1 MADARIN
8 IDATHLNFKLDK
20 SGDELFLI
28 QIVGND
34 TLILDKTT
42 YNAVSGQHTVGRF
55 PNISGSFKA
64 LNQGTPGY
72 ANIDIPDDIQNLAMN
87 AKNISILFNQKNKF
101 IIIEPENEYFGK
113 KGFFSLTD
121 ITGKVLLKEIINFS
135 SSKTIDLSSKKPCMY
150 LIQLF
155 CNNKN
160 FTKKI
165 IIQ

>member
-1 MADARIN
+1 M
-8 IDATHLNFKLDK
+8 
-20 SGDELFLI
+20 
-28 QIVGND
+28 
-34 TLILDKTT
+34 
-42 YNAVSGQHTVGRF
+42 
-55 PNISGSFKA
+55 
-64 LNQGTPGY
+64 NQGTPGY

-135 SSKTIDLSSKKPCMY
+135 SSKTIDLSSKKPGMY